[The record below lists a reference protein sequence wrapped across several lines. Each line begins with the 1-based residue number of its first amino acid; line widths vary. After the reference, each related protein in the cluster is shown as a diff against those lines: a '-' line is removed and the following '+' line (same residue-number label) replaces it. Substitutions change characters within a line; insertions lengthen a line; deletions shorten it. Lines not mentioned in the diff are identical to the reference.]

1 MNPAEFANI
10 RAVEQDFWWYRGMRK
25 IFFRMLDPLLRGRRL
40 ERVLEAIGRETGLTT
55 RVLQWQ
61 PKLDWHTQVRP
72 DALIEIDVRPQ
83 SSTR

>member
-1 MNPAEFANI
+1 MGEPTTE
-10 RAVEQDFWWYRGMRK
+10 RAT
-25 IFFRMLDPLLRGRRL
+25 L
-40 ERVLEAIGRETGLTT
+40 EHVLEAIGRETGLTT